1 MKKLFLIPL
10 LIVLVL
16 ALSLPLM
23 SGCPAP
29 PPAAKVYELNI
40 QSAWPR
46 GDLSMETLK
55 EFAAAADKRSNGQ
68 LKISIFGAPE
78 IVGMF
83 EVAEAVKKGT
93 LDMGHGAGNLWS
105 GIIPVGDVE
114 FGLPY
119 GYRIPEEKT
128 FTGKANAIRKFFFES
143 GFIDLLREQ
152 YATQGVYYLD
162 IHPYG
167 PVPFMVA
174 TKPIVTVNDFKG
186 LRIRTDGLW
195 MEWENGCGANGVDLP
210 GDEAYMALKMG
221 TVDASIW
228 DVSGVT
234 GLHWNEVAPYWIHG
248 EEDDQTIGNILVNMS
263 LWNELPDNLKQ
274 ALAGAAE
281 DYWYACLAAYEKDMA
296 VCYDLV
302 KQGKLTEVWM
312 DDELIALHEKV
323 GYALWDEV
331 ASRDAAAAKA
341 VQLIKDWRGVK

>member
-1 MKKLFLIPL
+1 
-10 LIVLVL
+10 
-16 ALSLPLM
+16 
-23 SGCPAP
+23 
-29 PPAAKVYELNI
+29 
-40 QSAWPR
+40 
-46 GDLSMETLK
+46 
-55 EFAAAADKRSNGQ
+55 
-68 LKISIFGAPE
+68 
-78 IVGMF
+78 
-83 EVAEAVKKGT
+83 
-93 LDMGHGAGNLWS
+93 
-105 GIIPVGDVE
+105 
-114 FGLPY
+114 
-119 GYRIPEEKT
+119 
-128 FTGKANAIRKFFFES
+128 
-143 GFIDLLREQ
+143 
-152 YATQGVYYLD
+152 
-162 IHPYG
+162 
-167 PVPFMVA
+167 
-174 TKPIVTVNDFKG
+174 
-186 LRIRTDGLW
+186 
-195 MEWENGCGANGVDLP
+195 
-210 GDEAYMALKMG
+210 MG

-323 GYALWDEV
+323 GYALWDKV